1 MTSVRNGAR
10 RRARLAALGG
20 HAPERVV
27 TNEELARAVDT
38 SDEWIFDRTGI
49 RERRF
54 AGPDEA
60 SSDLGVIAA
69 ELILAD
75 AGVPASEIDVLIVPT
90 ASPDHLFPA
99 TAAIVADRIGAR
111 SAAAFDVLAGCTGF
125 VYGLA
130 LGVALIESGIAGT
143 VLVLGA
149 ETLTRVVDQT
159 DRSTC
164 ILFGDAA
171 AGALLIAADE
181 DAVTGFLGFELGAD
195 GSGGPDLIIPAGGSR
210 MPTVDGPYE
219 RSEACLQMNGREVF
233 RFASRVMVDSS
244 ERLLNALEMSIDE
257 IDLLVAHQANQRIID
272 HAIVRLGIS
281 EDRVFN
287 NLARYGNTSSAS
299 IPLALAEAR
308 DAGMLSPGDLVLM
321 VGFGAGLTWGSTVA
335 RYEPA

>member
-1 MTSVRNGAR
+1 VRNGKR
-10 RRARLAALGG
+10 PRARLAAIGA
-20 HAPERVV
+20 HSPQRVV
-27 TNEELARAVDT
+27 TNDEIARVVDT
-38 SDEWIFDRTGI
+38 SDEWIFERTGI

-60 SSDLGVIAA
+60 SSDLAVVAA
-69 ELILAD
+69 ERILAD

-99 TAAIVADRIGAR
+99 TAALVADRIGAE
-111 SAAAFDVLAGCTGF
+111 SAAAFDLLAGCTGF
-125 VYGLA
+125 IYGLA
-130 LGVALIESGIAGT
+130 QGVALIESGIAGT

-149 ETLTRVVDQT
+149 ETLSRLVDQT

-164 ILFGDAA
+164 ILFGDA
-171 AGALLIAADE
+171 

-195 GSGGPDLIIPAGGSR
+195 GAGGPDLVIPAGGSR
-210 MPTVDGPYE
+210 MPPLDGPYAP
-219 RSEACLQMNGREVF
+219 SDACLQMNGREVF

-244 ERLLNALEMSIDE
+244 SRLLEALEMSIDE

-272 HAIVRLGIS
+272 HAIVRLGIP
-281 EDRVFN
+281 EERVFN
-287 NLARYGNTSSAS
+287 NVARHGNTSSAS
-299 IPLALAEAR
+299 IPLALTEAR
-308 DAGMLSPGDLVLM
+308 DAGILSPGDLVLM